1 MGYIFETEIE
11 MIINSVRSR
20 TIGEAESIRLKDVLA
35 ANIHQAIRAYFRA
48 RVEQLLQHERQ
59 LEARSKKLPYAL
71 PEVLRLQEQIDLLL
85 VHNYEFGR
93 HDFEGMLDHAVH
105 FEFNFLCRPQWTLLN
120 FIFENQRRRPTSDIE
135 RKLKYCV
142 DYAYYA
148 EIIRRYIENRGLAE
162 LTYEEFGSLLERIDQ
177 EIVARHSSVELAMMA
192 RPMVRFI
199 EAALP
204 VPPGRPGEAHI
215 PINAAIVFFEDK
227 KLNDIKE
234 RLESERDSRG
244 VSDISL
250 LQLANLI
257 EKVRTG
263 DEAAEVLLPE
273 AQHEQSE
280 APPEHGIPP
289 SSEEKH
295 VSTTDGGDGAVLKA
309 PVKVYSDFDEDAPLA
324 EQSAVQ
330 QEQER
335 EPDAASAPPEQMQD
349 MQSLFSATDQKMFVR
364 KIFRKHD
371 IEFRLALDELNK
383 IADWEEAARYLKEIF
398 LLNDVD
404 PFSEEA
410 ILFTDKI
417 QSRYLPT
424 GGDEQSS

>member
-11 MIINSVRSR
+11 MIINSVRSG
-20 TIGEAESIRLKDVLA
+20 TIGEAESIRLKDLLA
-35 ANIHQAIRAYFRA
+35 ANIHQAIKAYFKA

-59 LEARSKKLPYAL
+59 LEVRSKKLPYTL

-85 VHNYEFGR
+85 VYNYEFGQ
-93 HDFEGMLDHAVH
+93 HDFEAMLDHAVH
-105 FEFNFLCRPQWTLLN
+105 FQFNFLCRPQWTLLS
-120 FIFENQRRRPTSDIE
+120 FIFENQRRRSTSEIE

-142 DYAYYA
+142 DYAYYV
-148 EIIRRYIENRGLAE
+148 EIIKRYIQDRGLAE
-162 LTYEEFGSLLERIDQ
+162 LTYEEFSSLLERIDQ
-177 EIVARHSSVELAMMA
+177 EIVARHSSVELALMA
-192 RPMVRFI
+192 RPMLRFI

-204 VPPGRPGEAHI
+204 LPAGSPGEAHI

-227 KLNDIKE
+227 KLNAIKE
-234 RLESERDSRG
+234 RLEAERDSNG

-263 DEAAEVLLPE
+263 DEAAEVSLPE
-273 AQHEQSE
+273 TQQEPKE
-280 APPEHGIPP
+280 APPEPIIPQASQEMP
-289 SSEEKH
+289 TLEGEMSAAAEQ
-295 VSTTDGGDGAVLKA
+295 KA
-309 PVKVYSDFDEDAPLA
+309 PVKVFSDFADDEPRPEEPSVQRDKEGQRALA
-324 EQSAVQ
+324 GDHPAE
-330 QEQER
+330 
-335 EPDAASAPPEQMQD
+335 MQD
-349 MQSLFSATDQKMFVR
+349 MHTLFSATEQKTFIR
-364 KIFRKHD
+364 KIFRKHE

-424 GGDEQSS
+424 DGDEQSG

>member
-35 ANIHQAIRAYFRA
+35 ANVHQAIKAYFKA

-59 LEARSKKLPYAL
+59 LEVRSKKFPYAL
-71 PEVLRLQEQIDLLL
+71 PEVVRLQEQSDLLL

-105 FEFNFLCRPQWTLLN
+105 FEFNFLCRPQWTLLS
-120 FIFENQRRRPTSDIE
+120 FIFENQRRRSTSDIE

-148 EIIRRYIENRGLAE
+148 EIIRRYIEDRGLAE

-177 EIVARHSSVELAMMA
+177 EIVARHSSVELALMA
-192 RPMVRFI
+192 RPMLRFI

-204 VPPGRPGEAHI
+204 IQAGTSAEAHI

-227 KLNDIKE
+227 KLNVIKE
-234 RLESERDSRG
+234 RLESERDG
-244 VSDISL
+244 NGIADISL
-250 LQLANLI
+250 LQLANMI

-263 DEAAEVLLPE
+263 NEGAEVSMPE
-273 AQHEQSE
+273 PAHQEKE
-280 APPEHGIPP
+280 APPDQAPQP
-289 SSEEKH
+289 EEKPAAPAEADP
-295 VSTTDGGDGAVLKA
+295 VSKA
-309 PVKVYSDFDEDAPLA
+309 PVKVYSDFDENELPADEALTEGAREEQPAPATDHA
-324 EQSAVQ
+324 EEV
-330 QEQER
+330 
-335 EPDAASAPPEQMQD
+335 QD
-349 MQSLFSATDQKMFVR
+349 MHSLFSASEQKLFIR

-383 IADWEEAARYLKEIF
+383 IEDWEEAARYLKEIF

-404 PFSEEA
+404 PFSDEA

-417 QSRYLPT
+417 QSCYPPT
-424 GGDEQSS
+424 GGDEQPQ